1 MCNFEVEV
9 RIMTEV
15 SLLRKKEETALS
27 VECVK
32 ESMRRF
38 FAAYEYVLGSFLSR
52 GRCDRFI
59 RYYVSTLGT

>member
-1 MCNFEVEV
+1 
-9 RIMTEV
+9 MTEV

-59 RYYVSTLGT
+59 RYDVSTLGT

>member
-15 SLLRKKEETALS
+15 SLLRKKEEAVLS
-27 VECVK
+27 VERVK

-38 FAAYEYVLGSFLSR
+38 FAAYEYVLGILYLEVFYPVGDVTGL
-52 GRCDRFI
+52 
-59 RYYVSTLGT
+59 